1 MRQVAIFRHNLFRLS
16 ETFITQQARFLQR
29 YHPLYMGR
37 LRCGPAVPGAD
48 IVALE
53 DLAPGMRL
61 LPAAWHM
68 LSASPHPYLYSLAG
82 RRPDLIHAH
91 FGVEGVYAL
100 PLAARLGVPL
110 VTTFHGFDATLGSL
124 GLLSNPAWA
133 RYALQRPLLAKRGA
147 LFLAASKFLRDKL
160 LALDFPPER
169 VLVHYIGVDTGSIIP
184 RSFTQEEPIIL
195 HVARLEEV
203 KGTEWTIRAF
213 AQIAPQY
220 PMARLVIIG
229 DGQLRKKLMKLARE
243 TGFAERISFLGAC
256 PHAEVLDWMQRAAM
270 VVLPSVRTQSGREEG
285 LGLVLLEAAASGV
298 PGIGTRIGGISE
310 GIVEGETGFLV
321 PERDVDSLSIAM
333 GTLLANPPLRQ
344 RMGAAARSRVEQ
356 FFDLRRQTAYLED
369 IYDALLGGPEQSR
382 YPE

>member
-1 MRQVAIFRHNLFRLS
+1 MRQVAVFRHNLFRLS
-16 ETFITQQARFLQR
+16 ETFIAQQASFLQR
-29 YHPLYMGR
+29 YRPLYMGR
-37 LRCGPAVPGAD
+37 LRYGPALPGAD
-48 IVALE
+48 VVALE
-53 DLAPGMRL
+53 DLAPKMRL

-68 LSASPHPYLYSLAG
+68 LSASPHPYLYSLG
-82 RRPDLIHAH
+82 ERRPDLIHAH
-91 FGVEGVYAL
+91 FGVEGVYAM

-110 VTTFHGFDATLGSL
+110 VTTFHGFDATLGTL

-133 RYALQRPLLAKRGA
+133 RYALQRHLLARRGA

-184 RSFTQEEPIIL
+184 RGFVQEEPVIL

-213 AQIAPQY
+213 ARIAAQY
-220 PMARLVIIG
+220 SVARLVIIG
-229 DGQLRKKLMKLARE
+229 EGQLRKKLMKLARE
-243 TGFAERISFLGAC
+243 TGFAERISFLGAR

-270 VVLPSVRTQSGREEG
+270 LVLPSVRTQSGREEG
-285 LGLVLLEAAASGV
+285 LGLVLLEAAACGV
-298 PGIGTRIGGISE
+298 PGIGTRVGGISE

-321 PERDVDSLSIAM
+321 PERDVESLSIAM

-356 FFDLRRQTAYLED
+356 SFDLRKQTAYLED
-369 IYDALLGGPEQSR
+369 IYDALLGGPEQS
-382 YPE
+382 PAI

>member
-16 ETFITQQARFLQR
+16 EPFITQQAGLLHR

-37 LRCGPAVPGAD
+37 LRYGAPPAGAD
-48 IVALE
+48 VLALE
-53 DLAPGMRL
+53 DLAPKMRL

-133 RYALQRPLLAKRGA
+133 RYALQRGVLARRGA
-147 LFLAASKFLRDKL
+147 AFLAASKFLRNKL
-160 LALDFPPER
+160 LALNFPPER
-169 VLVHYIGVDTGSIIP
+169 VLVHYIGVDTQAILP
-184 RSFTQEEPIIL
+184 RQFAQEEPIIL

-203 KGTEWTIRAF
+203 KGTEWVIRAF
-213 AQIAPQY
+213 AQVAPQM
-220 PMARLVIIG
+220 PAARLVLIG
-229 DGQLRKKLMKLARE
+229 DGKLRKKLQKLARE
-243 TGFAERISFLGAC
+243 TGFAERISFLGAR
-256 PHAEVLDWMQRAAM
+256 PHAEVLAWMQRAAM
-270 VVLPSVRTQSGREEG
+270 VVLSSVRTQSGREEG

-298 PGIGTRIGGISE
+298 PGIGTRVGGISE
-310 GIVEGETGFLV
+310 GIAEGETGFLV
-321 PERDVDSLSIAM
+321 PERDVESLAIAM

-356 FFDLRRQTAYLED
+356 MFDIRRQTAQLEN
-369 IYDALLGGPEQSR
+369 IYDALLGGAEA
-382 YPE
+382 